1 MNMNATV
8 IGQVIWFALFVW
20 FCMKI
25 VWPFIGKALEER
37 RQVIAEGLNAADRA
51 KRDLASAEEKVS
63 ASLDEAKAKSAEL
76 IEQAN
81 RRANQIVEEAKE
93 KAAAEGERLVAKA
106 QAEIEQEINS
116 AREQL
121 RSEVAALAVAGA
133 EQILKA
139 EVDKGAHKQLLD
151 QLAAE
156 L

>member
-1 MNMNATV
+1 MNINATI

-37 RQVIAEGLNAADRA
+37 RQTIAEGLNAADRA
-51 KRDLASAEEKVS
+51 KRDLANAEEKVS

-76 IEQAN
+76 IESAN
-81 RRANQIVEEAKE
+81 RRANQIVEEAKA
-93 KAAAEGERLVAKA
+93 KAAEEGARLVAKA
-106 QAEIEQEINS
+106 QADIEQEINS

-121 RSEVAALAVAGA
+121 RKEVSALAIAGA

>member
-37 RQVIAEGLNAADRA
+37 RHAIAEGLNAADRA
-51 KRDLASAEEKVS
+51 KRDLANAEEKVA
-63 ASLDEAKAKSAEL
+63 ASLDDAKAKSAEL

-81 RRANQIVEEAKE
+81 RRANQIIEEAKE

-106 QAEIEQEINS
+106 QADIEQEINS

-121 RSEVAALAVAGA
+121 RQEVAALAVAGA
-133 EQILKA
+133 EQILRA